1 MEKKDIEKRKHTE
14 GGEGEIVVKEN
25 RKKEAGEEIIERR
38 QRCQEEQR
46 ERETMREGGIGFD
59 TNKSVQQSRK
69 VEMRKGGETDLM
81 KRNQALNT
89 EGGPESVARSLC
101 VSVYCR
107 EGGS

>member
-1 MEKKDIEKRKHTE
+1 M
-14 GGEGEIVVKEN
+14 VVKEN

-38 QRCQEEQR
+38 QRCEEEQR
-46 ERETMREGGIGFD
+46 EREIETMREGGIGFD

-89 EGGPESVARSLC
+89 EGGKESVARSLC

-107 EGGS
+107 VISSC